1 MKRMLSLTAILLCAL
16 LAFGACTDTPEL
28 SDVPSEPTASESSEQ
43 PFELELA
50 IEREANASLR
60 EEVRRKERVLQNAQV
75 ENTSLSNRISVL
87 ERELSAALEESERLA
102 AQLTAL
108 QSSTKKRMR
117 PLGNG
122 AVLVYA
128 DNGQLYGGLLA
139 DEMKVVYEDGAE
151 VEIGSG
157 LSSVEVSPDGTRL
170 LYNQDFAWE
179 SVGTLWLYDFEARE
193 KRQFS
198 LDGLPTGSTPAYAD
212 WLDDRYVLY
221 IEQYASGTIT
231 VGGELC
237 VYDTETAKSARL
249 TDTVKERFQI
259 CSFTVYGQDCIV
271 FRAEQYDEGYG
282 ETESSYPVLTVAK
295 LYDVIRSGGTVD
307 LRS

>member
-151 VEIGSG
+151 VEIGCCTIRALIGSRSARSG
-157 LSSVEVSPDGTRL
+157 CTIL
-170 LYNQDFAWE
+170 
-179 SVGTLWLYDFEARE
+179 
-193 KRQFS
+193 KR
-198 LDGLPTGSTPAYAD
+198 
-212 WLDDRYVLY
+212 
-221 IEQYASGTIT
+221 
-231 VGGELC
+231 
-237 VYDTETAKSARL
+237 AKSGSFPLTACRRAARL
-249 TDTVKERFQI
+249 RTPIGWTTVMCCTSNSMRPA
-259 CSFTVYGQDCIV
+259 
-271 FRAEQYDEGYG
+271 R
-282 ETESSYPVLTVAK
+282 
-295 LYDVIRSGGTVD
+295 
-307 LRS
+307 LRSAANCACTIPRRQKAPG